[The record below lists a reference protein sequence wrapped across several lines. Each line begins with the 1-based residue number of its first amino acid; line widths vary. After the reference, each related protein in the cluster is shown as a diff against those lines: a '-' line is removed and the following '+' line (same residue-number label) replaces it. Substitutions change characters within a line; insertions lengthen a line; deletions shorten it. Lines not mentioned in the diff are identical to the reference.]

1 MTYDINRAAIMKLSD
16 TPQALLVGPASKLW
30 AIDTLYNK
38 LETYGEYLTYGPT
51 LVAPLTGSEQ
61 PIDIATGRAQ
71 PIIFQFKQLIAAAAY
86 QLQIAT
92 DITFNAP
99 VFDSGTVADAALVA
113 VKNYV
118 IGPNAAGGQY
128 AGAFEFLP
136 DTTYYWR
143 VRAVQGT
150 LTTVT
155 PPDSPWS
162 AVFSFK
168 MGGIQVASVSSPAK
182 GAYDVPITPSFVWTE
197 TKGAVLYELEVST
210 DSTFTETPVLTAT
223 PDKAYYQTAEADA
236 LDYNTTYYWR
246 VRVPGGTWLYGVF
259 TTMAEPTTP
268 APPYTIAPT
277 ETTIQVVEVPTTP
290 AIPTYLLWIIV
301 AIGAVLVIALLVL
314 IIRTRRAA

>member
-1 MTYDINRAAIMKLSD
+1 
-16 TPQALLVGPASKLW
+16 LVGPASKLW
-30 AIDTLYNK
+30 VLDTLYNK

-99 VFDSGTVADAALVA
+99 VLDSGTVNDASLVA

-143 VRAVQGT
+143 VRAAVVAGT
-150 LTTVT
+150 VGT
-155 PPDSPWS
+155 PDSPWS

-246 VRVPGGTWLYGVF
+246 VRVPGGTWVYGVF

-268 APPYTIAPT
+268 APAFTIAPT